1 MKKLSCRSAYYLS
14 AVVGAVLFGV
24 VTFGVPASAG
34 TSSPAGDGRQPLFAP
49 RTAASAS
56 LSNLALKKGG
66 KLSSR
71 LQQLSQP
78 SILAASARTQAT
90 AVGLPLSGPGSLLRA
105 AGGKQ
110 LLVYVR
116 VSGSVAS
123 ASAAIE
129 NAGATIVDASK
140 RYGVVTVAV
149 SASRL
154 QALGNLS
161 VVAGAWEA
169 LTPMRAAACP
179 SGPVVSEGDHQL
191 SADSARSTFGVDG
204 SGVTVGILSD
214 SYNALGGASTGVS
227 AGELPGTGNPC
238 GETTPVNVLEDDTTS
253 GIDEGRA
260 MLEVVHDLAPGAA
273 LDFATADDGIF
284 GMAANIRALRSA
296 GAKVIADD
304 VTYLDEPMFQEGPI
318 SEAVDDVT
326 SSGASYFS
334 SAGNENVVVGGH
346 NVGSYEAPA
355 YRPTSCP
362 AAFSGSPYLD
372 CHNFNPAGADNGADY
387 TLANG
392 GYLTIDLQWAQPW
405 DGVGTDLDLF
415 LFDATT
421 GALLA
426 SSEDDNAI
434 TGEPFEITG
443 YQNTTGAPENVQV
456 VIARW
461 SGAAL
466 PRLKY
471 VIVQSDG
478 VTSAEYNSSGLG
490 DVVGP
495 TIFGHNGGQN
505 TITAAA
511 VPYSDS
517 TTPESYSSHGPVTY
531 YFGPVSGTTPAA
543 PLSSPLV
550 LSKPDIAATDCAQT
564 SFFYGSGPPYRFCG
578 TSEAAPHAAAVA
590 ALMLQRNPALTSAQ
604 ILARL
609 QATAHA
615 VTNGGTSDVVGAG
628 LIDALGAVG
637 VSSTTA
643 TFSFSPASYSVSEGG
658 GLATV
663 TINRT
668 GNTSSLVSVHFATA
682 NGTATAG
689 SDYTA
694 VSQDVSFAAGET
706 SKTVSVPITDAH
718 VIGGSRTVSLALS
731 SPSTGAT
738 LTSPSTATLTIVDD
752 DRAVAFSTS
761 AYSVNETG
769 GSAAITINR
778 SGPTSGSDTV
788 HVATANGTATAGS
801 DYTAVSQDVF
811 FAAGET
817 SKTVS
822 VPITDAHVV
831 GGSKTVSLALSSPSI
846 GTELGGQSTA
856 TLTIVDDDRAVAFST
871 SAYSVNETG
880 GSATIT
886 INRAGPTSGS
896 DTVHFATANGT
907 AKAGS
912 DYTAVSQNV
921 SFAAGETSKTVSI
934 PITDAHVIG
943 GSKTASLALS
953 SPSSGTILGS
963 PSTATLTIVDN
974 DKPGKITLAKLSKTR
989 FARSQAAKVK
999 LTCIFSPKSKLFAYV
1014 LSIKK
1019 GKKWT
1024 VVKRAKKT
1032 GFFSEYTLTAKQ
1044 IFAGKSIKTGQYRL
1058 KLSAAANSKLLAFRV
1073 T

>member
-1 MKKLSCRSAYYLS
+1 MKKVSCRSAYYLS

-296 GAKVIADD
+296 GARVIADD

-372 CHNFNPAGADNGADY
+372 CHNFNPGPGVDRGADY

-643 TFSFSPASYSVSEGG
+643 TFSFSPASYSVSEAGSS
-658 GLATV
+658 ATV

-769 GSAAITINR
+769 GSA
-778 SGPTSGSDTV
+778 
-788 HVATANGTATAGS
+788 
-801 DYTAVSQDVF
+801 
-811 FAAGET
+811 
-817 SKTVS
+817 
-822 VPITDAHVV
+822 
-831 GGSKTVSLALSSPSI
+831 
-846 GTELGGQSTA
+846 
-856 TLTIVDDDRAVAFST
+856 
-871 SAYSVNETG
+871 
-880 GSATIT
+880 TIT

-912 DYTAVSQNV
+912 DYKTVSQNV

-934 PITDAHVIG
+934 PITDAHVVG

-974 DKPGKITLAKLSKTR
+974 DKPGKITLARLSKTR